1 MERKQTEVRGCNQ
14 NKLTFQSD
22 SSLEGAVIT
31 EEQIDGDNVTGVTR
45 TNEETDKDES
55 TLEKRKARAKSV
67 TLKDEA
73 KTHGKSGVLVPKH
86 FYTQGVVITTNT
98 TANQINGEYHKQPMR
113 TYSILKTHPA
123 PTMSDRS

>member
-31 EEQIDGDNVTGVTR
+31 EERIDGDDVTSVTR
-45 TNEETDKDES
+45 TNEEIDKDES
-55 TLEKRKARAKSV
+55 TLEKHKARAKSV

-73 KTHGKSGVLVPKH
+73 KTHGKSGVIVSKR
-86 FYTQGVVITTNT
+86 FSTQGVVITTKT
-98 TANQINGEYHKQPMR
+98 KANQINGEYHKQPMR

-123 PTMSDRS
+123 PTISDRS

>member
-1 MERKQTEVRGCNQ
+1 MQSKQVDI
-14 NKLTFQSD
+14 QSD

-31 EEQIDGDNVTGVTR
+31 EERIDGDDVTGVTR
-45 TNEETDKDES
+45 TNEEIDKDES

-73 KTHGKSGVLVPKH
+73 KTHGKLGVLVPMR
-86 FYTQGVVITTNT
+86 FSTQGVVITKKT

-113 TYSILKTHPA
+113 TYSILKKHPA
-123 PTMSDRS
+123 PTISDRS

>member
-73 KTHGKSGVLVPKH
+73 KTNGKSGVLVPKH

-98 TANQINGEYHKQPMR
+98 TANQING
-113 TYSILKTHPA
+113 
-123 PTMSDRS
+123 

>member
-1 MERKQTEVRGCNQ
+1 M
-14 NKLTFQSD
+14 
-22 SSLEGAVIT
+22 IT

-73 KTHGKSGVLVPKH
+73 KTHGKSGVPV
-86 FYTQGVVITTNT
+86 QGVVITTNT
-98 TANQINGEYHKQPMR
+98 TANQING
-113 TYSILKTHPA
+113 
-123 PTMSDRS
+123 

>member
-1 MERKQTEVRGCNQ
+1 M
-14 NKLTFQSD
+14 
-22 SSLEGAVIT
+22 IT

-45 TNEETDKDES
+45 TNEETDKES

-73 KTHGKSGVLVPKH
+73 KTHGKSGVPVPKH

-98 TANQINGEYHKQPMR
+98 TANQING
-113 TYSILKTHPA
+113 
-123 PTMSDRS
+123 